1 MKNASILMLLFAVGC
16 SQSQDAN
23 DTKDRPVSSQQAVSS
38 LTDEF
43 SDYWYAGK
51 AEVNNYDLQQS
62 RYGQMHKGN
71 AILIFVTEPFSKS
84 QQVKLDN
91 AGSAGEDKQ
100 TVMKLNFVKKFTTGI
115 YPYSM
120 MLSAFTPV
128 DRYHYPNTV
137 KVSMS
142 SQEWCGQVF
151 TQMNLKDDQYNVH
164 SFSYFQSEGDQ
175 IFTLKKT
182 LLEDEIWNR
191 IRLDYK
197 SLPQGEIELIPG
209 VFATRLRHKDLKPVK
224 ANATLTTEKDTV
236 SYRVEFK
243 DGRFLRIHFGLE
255 FPHKILRWEERYRG
269 ITGKMLT
276 TSGTLK
282 KSLYIDYW
290 NKNQNKFSYLRD
302 SLGID

>member
-1 MKNASILMLLFAVGC
+1 MKNAIILMLLFVFGC
-16 SQSQDAN
+16 SQPKVAN
-23 DTKDRPVSSQQAVSS
+23 DTKDRPVSANKGSS

-43 SDYWYAGK
+43 STYWYAGK
-51 AEVNNYDLQQS
+51 AEVNSYALQQS
-62 RYGQMHKGN
+62 RYGQMHEGS
-71 AILIFVTEPFSKS
+71 AVLIFVTEPFSKS
-84 QQVKLDN
+84 EQVKLDN
-91 AGSAGEDKQ
+91 PQAAGDDKQ

-128 DRYHYPNTV
+128 YSYHYPNTV

-151 TQMNLKDDQYNVH
+151 TQMNLDNDKYDVN
-164 SFSYFQSEGDQ
+164 SFSYFQSEGDKSFVLQ
-175 IFTLKKT
+175 NK

-197 SLPQGEIELIPG
+197 SLPQGNIEIIPG
-209 VFATRLRHKDLKPVK
+209 VFATRLRHKDLKPVQ
-224 ANATLTTEKDTV
+224 AQAQLTVEKDTA
-236 SYRVEFK
+236 SYNVDFK
-243 DGRFLRIHFGLE
+243 DGRYLHIHFNPE
-255 FPHKILRWEERYRG
+255 FPHKILSWEERYRG

-276 TSGTLK
+276 TFGTLK

-290 NKNQNKFSYLRD
+290 NKNLNKFSYLRD